1 MYSIKEKAVTYD
13 HRLRRTGD
21 PVRSRILK
29 PQIGRLVVGWVTT
42 SEYLLLYVFWR
53 FYFAS
58 EKYSNR
64 PFVRD
69 SMLQDDY
76 RAGLLSIL
84 LYDYASQLFL
94 DPLF

>member
-1 MYSIKEKAVTYD
+1 
-13 HRLRRTGD
+13 
-21 PVRSRILK
+21 
-29 PQIGRLVVGWVTT
+29 
-42 SEYLLLYVFWR
+42 LYVFWR

-58 EKYSNR
+58 EKFSNR

-84 LYDYASQLFL
+84 LYDYTSQLFL